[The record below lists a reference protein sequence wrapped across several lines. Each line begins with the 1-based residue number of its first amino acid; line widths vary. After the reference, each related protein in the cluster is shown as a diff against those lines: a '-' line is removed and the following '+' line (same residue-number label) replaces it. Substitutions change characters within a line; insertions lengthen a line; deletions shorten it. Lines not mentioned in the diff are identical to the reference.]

1 MKVVSSKYFRD
12 IWFEEKRN
20 TYHKKEKFVLS
31 VLVVL
36 MLIYLGLIGKALLD
50 GQKQTQIREKPV
62 VEWWLDGS
70 ERNCE
75 EG

>member
-1 MKVVSSKYFRD
+1 MKVVSSKHFRD

-31 VLVVL
+31 ILVVL

-50 GQKQTQIREKPV
+50 APKTQIREKPV

-70 ERNCE
+70 ESDCK

>member
-1 MKVVSSKYFRD
+1 MKATSNRFFRD

-20 TYHKKEKFVLS
+20 NYHKKEKFVLS

-50 GQKQTQIREKPV
+50 GPKQTQIREKPV
-62 VEWWLDGS
+62 VEWWLDDS
-70 ERNCE
+70 ESDCE